1 MSILEDQNSLFKLI
15 YFKKKLAIYII
26 MQFCSI
32 KLFGTLA
39 YSNYIQWPF
48 QIIFI
53 FILDIKTFRIF
64 LFEPCHYLLLYIY
77 VKRYLLFSVYIK
89 HAMIKITI
97 WLIYSQSHIFFDILI
112 VELFFTMEMNT
123 YIKKEIKM
131 WTWEISFLIFH
142 KELGLKPDQTIT
154 NI

>member
-1 MSILEDQNSLFKLI
+1 MTI
-15 YFKKKLAIYII
+15 
-26 MQFCSI
+26 
-32 KLFGTLA
+32 
-39 YSNYIQWPF
+39 SNYINF
-48 QIIFI
+48 R
-53 FILDIKTFRIF
+53 LDIKTFRIF
-64 LFEPCHYLLLYIY
+64 PFESCHYLLSYIY
-77 VKRYLLFSVYIK
+77 VKRYPLFFVYIK

-131 WTWEISFLIFH
+131 WTWEISFFIFH

-154 NI
+154 NIQRKRIYWNRKWTHTFFMDAKTSTSFMPWGQ

>member
-1 MSILEDQNSLFKLI
+1 MTISNHI
-15 YFKKKLAIYII
+15 YFR
-26 MQFCSI
+26 
-32 KLFGTLA
+32 
-39 YSNYIQWPF
+39 
-48 QIIFI
+48 
-53 FILDIKTFRIF
+53 LDIKIFRIF
-64 LFEPCHYLLLYIY
+64 LFEPCHYLLSYIY
-77 VKRYLLFSVYIK
+77 VKRYLLFFVYIK

-154 NI
+154 NIQRKRIYWNRKWTHTFFMDAKTSTSFMPWGQ